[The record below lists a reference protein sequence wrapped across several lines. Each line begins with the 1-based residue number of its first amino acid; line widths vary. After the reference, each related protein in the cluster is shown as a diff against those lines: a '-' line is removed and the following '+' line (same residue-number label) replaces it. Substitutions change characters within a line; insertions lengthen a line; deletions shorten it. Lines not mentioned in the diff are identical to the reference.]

1 MPAGPTVTNRSCL
14 IALEAIGRLD
24 LLEGLYGIIVV
35 PTAVVNECGGIPLPP
50 WIQVMPV
57 QNSALVQALRMQ
69 LGAGESEAIALAVE
83 NGAERLILNDKK
95 ARRVAKQFALPL
107 SGTLA
112 VVLYATE
119 QGVIPAVRPVF
130 DDLIATGFRIS
141 DALLKV
147 ALHAAGE

>member
-1 MPAGPTVTNRSCL
+1 
-14 IALEAIGRLD
+14 
-24 LLEGLYGIIVV
+24 
-35 PTAVVNECGGIPLPP
+35 
-50 WIQVMPV
+50 MPV